1 MTNVR
6 DSVLLN
12 SVSVKEKWGV
22 DTTNPPNHENRNT
35 AHKCSVSTLF
45 LAGLSHCA
53 DAFYTDTHTH
63 THAQEI
69 KYHSSLTWQLQQQ
82 SDSSS
87 AASSPAL
94 TSPRLGAH

>member
-22 DTTNPPNHENRNT
+22 DTTDPPNHENRNT

-63 THAQEI
+63 AQEI

-94 TSPRLGAH
+94 TSP